1 MEIIK
6 HRANNIAEIDNRY
19 GYEIDV
25 RDSLGELIIS
35 HDPSSGND
43 VTLSEYFKYM
53 DKSKLIG
60 INVKSSE
67 IEHRLKKTIQ
77 DSNISNYFTFD
88 WTVPSLIKAIQAQLV
103 CAFRLS
109 EYEKEIMPNCSW
121 VWVDAFHKIWYDAKF
136 LEHIHNKGIKIALVS
151 PEIHERTHELKKI
164 KDIVN
169 TGFIDAICTDMPEYY
184 L

>member
-25 RDSLGELIIS
+25 RDSLGELVIS
-35 HDPSSGND
+35 HDPALGND
-43 VTLSEYFKYM
+43 VTLSKYLKYI
-53 DKSKLIG
+53 DKNKLVG

-67 IEHRLKKTIQ
+67 IEDRLKKVIE
-77 DSNISNYFTFD
+77 DNNILNYFTFD
-88 WTVPSLIKAIQAQLV
+88 WPVPSLIKAIQAQLV

-109 EYEKEIMPNCSW
+109 EYEKEIIPNCSW
-121 VWVDAFHKIWYDAKF
+121 AWIDAFHSIWYDKKF
-136 LEHIHNKGIKIALVS
+136 LESIYNKGIKIVLVS
-151 PEIHERTHELKKI
+151 PEIHGRDQELKKI

-169 TGFIDAICTDMPEYY
+169 TGLIDVICTDMPEYY
-184 L
+184 Q